1 MLVRLYGDN
10 PSERELARVVET
22 LDRGGV
28 VAYPTDGVYA
38 FGCSIRAPR
47 AIERIERIKGKGA
60 AEFSL
65 VFDSL
70 SQIAD
75 YCRVDNNVFRSLKR
89 NLPGAF
95 TFILPALSHMPDR
108 VLPRRRTIGVRMPD
122 APIARAIVARLEMP
136 MATASIVAADDE
148 GYMVDPSLVEERYG
162 AAIDLVA
169 DGGMGSVMCSTIVDF
184 TDGEAEIVRQGEGVL
199 R

>member
-10 PSERELARVVET
+10 PSEKELARVVET

-38 FGCSIRAPR
+38 LGCAIRAPR

-60 AEFSL
+60 AEFAL
-65 VFDSL
+65 LFDSL
-70 SQIAD
+70 SQIAE
-75 YCRVDNNVFRSLKR
+75 YCRVENNVFRSLKR

-95 TFILPALSHMPDR
+95 TFLLPALSHVPDR

-122 APIARAIVARLEMP
+122 APIARAIVERLGMP
-136 MATASIVAADDE
+136 IVTASITAADDD
-148 GYMVDPSLVEERYG
+148 GYMTDPSLIEERYG
-162 AAIDLVA
+162 AVVDMVA
-169 DGGMGSVMCSTIVDF
+169 DGGLGRVIYSTIVDF
-184 TDGEAEIVRQGEGVL
+184 TNGDPEVVRQGEGIL